1 MKKSL
6 SLKRAVRVWLAENG
20 MTQQQLAD
28 MLVIDRATFSRML
41 NGYRPANEDIASR
54 LKAETGID
62 LQKYTEV
69 AS

>member
-1 MKKSL
+1 MKRAL

-28 MLVIDRATFSRML
+28 TLVIDRATFSRML
-41 NGYRPANEDIASR
+41 NGYRPATSDFADR

-62 LQKYTEV
+62 LRDYMEV
-69 AS
+69 VS